1 MDIIAKYRSYGFR
14 GKGWER
20 GEIAKNI
27 TDKEKEMSEMKHFE
41 VVGKVAKPS
50 EPIKTDNEVLP
61 ISIELFRDEYVKRY
75 KKDVPN
81 RYKNDLVWLKEQVD
95 KEEQNV

>member
-27 TDKEKEMSEMKHFE
+27 TEKEKLMSEMKHFE
-41 VVGKVAKPS
+41 VVGKTELTS
-50 EPIKTDNEVLP
+50 EPVKIDDEILP
-61 ISIELFRDEYVKRY
+61 ISIQLLRDEYVKRY

-81 RYKNDLVWLKEQVD
+81 RYKNDMVWLKEQVD